1 VAGALLAT
9 DDESVITGYRR
20 FGWSL
25 GLAFQLNDDLLGIWG
40 QEQKTGKVPTDV
52 ARHKKTLPVLYA
64 FEHAT
69 PVDRERLALLYATA
83 EPDPAE
89 IEEIVA
95 ILERS
100 GARDF
105 TRSEAQRHRDAC
117 LAELDGLRVVGDAA
131 RERLAAIIHSVISA

>member
-1 VAGALLAT
+1 M
-9 DDESVITGYRR
+9 
-20 FGWSL
+20 
-25 GLAFQLNDDLLGIWG
+25 
-40 QEQKTGKVPTDV
+40 
-52 ARHKKTLPVLYA
+52 LYA
-64 FEHAT
+64 FENAT

-83 EPDPAE
+83 EPGPAE
-89 IEEIVA
+89 IEEVVA

-105 TRSEAQRHRDAC
+105 TRSEARRHRDAC